1 MLADCADPCIRGRI
15 SKLLASAVA
24 AANFM
29 FMLNL
34 LLTTG
39 FGDQLISTREVAI
52 MESENRHVRTAG
64 KQRLENGADSRL
76 TASWRCGRSTP
87 KKSPDIEPGLE
98 WRKRNSRTSRS
109 RLALSDLVSHPFCLR
124 ELMGTTNSS
133 HPLCPSL
140 NPLKAA
146 TSFAQQR
153 HLKCRRCPTAER
165 SLI

>member
-24 AANFM
+24 AANVM

-76 TASWRCGRSTP
+76 TASWRCGRSMP
-87 KKSPDIEPGLE
+87 KKAPTLSRGWSGEKGTLGL
-98 WRKRNSRTSRS
+98 
-109 RLALSDLVSHPFCLR
+109 VV
-124 ELMGTTNSS
+124 
-133 HPLCPSL
+133 
-140 NPLKAA
+140 
-146 TSFAQQR
+146 
-153 HLKCRRCPTAER
+153 
-165 SLI
+165 